1 LNFSVDDGIVV
12 VEVEKGVC
20 PMESAVRTLRA
31 KLGDDAMSDLETLL
45 DDSGRRWKDDV
56 LAITGER
63 FERRLSE
70 EIGALRVDMAKEFAA
85 VRVDMAKEF
94 GAVRVEMATLA
105 ASMHSDTLETRAQM
119 VALAGSIRGEMATLA
134 GATRADILKMGVD
147 TATLAGATRSD
158 ILKWSFLFWIG
169 QFAAFSA
176 MMTFL
181 MRTVGPR

>member
-1 LNFSVDDGIVV
+1 LNFSADDAIVV
-12 VEVEKGVC
+12 VGVEKGVC
-20 PMESAVRTLRA
+20 SMESAVRTLRA
-31 KLGDDAMSDLETLL
+31 KLGDDAISDLHTLL
-45 DDSGRRWKDDV
+45 DDRGRQWKEDV

-105 ASMHSDTLETRAQM
+105 ASMHSDTMETRAQM
-119 VALAGSIRGEMATLA
+119 AALAGSMRAEMATLT
-134 GATRADILKMGVD
+134 GATRADILK
-147 TATLAGATRSD
+147 TRSD
-158 ILKWSFLFWIG
+158 ILKWSFVFWVG

-176 MMTFL
+176 VIAFL
-181 MRTVGPR
+181 QRTP

>member
-1 LNFSVDDGIVV
+1 LKFLLDDAIVV

-20 PMESAVRTLRA
+20 FMESAVRILRG
-31 KLGDDAMSDLETLL
+31 KLGDDAMSDLQTLL
-45 DDSGRRWKDDV
+45 DDTGRQWKDDV

-63 FERRLSE
+63 FERRLTE

-105 ASMHSDTLETRAQM
+105 GL
-119 VALAGSIRGEMATLA
+119 
-134 GATRADILKMGVD
+134 TRADILKMGLD
-147 TATLAGATRSD
+147 MTTLAGATRSD
-158 ILKWSFLFWIG
+158 TLKWSLVFWIG

-176 MMTFL
+176 MTAFL
-181 MRTVGPR
+181 LRTVGAH